1 MAMLDRAARWRAGLG
16 IARAANSLQ
25 LCTTEACPSYT
36 NRAAMGENG
45 CHSMH
50 GGWVATASLMALTC
64 MGMALL
70 LLPPAPPASA
80 AVSESTTRLL
90 TSSAA
95 DMRSSSVKRF
105 RCRRSAAAGSGGG
118 RGRQGRRRYAAVSVF
133 MCWEVCT
140 LQISKLSYG
149 AGAEKFLSNSS
160 EPSAACTCSCM
171 HLLPASVLTLRD
183 SVARDSGTLQ
193 PFLPTRS
200 QVNPAH
206 TYPPR
211 PITPVAAG
219 QGRLPC
225 QPIPS
230 LHHSLSM
237 LGQSSLL
244 NPATRLMLWLSSSI
258 EQNTNAI
265 ATT

>member
-1 MAMLDRAARWRAGLG
+1 MAMLDRAARRRAGLG
-16 IARAANSLQ
+16 VARATNSLQ
-25 LCTTEACPSYT
+25 LCTTETCPSYT

-118 RGRQGRRRYAAVSVF
+118 GAPREK
-133 MCWEVCT
+133 EVCGCVCVYV
-140 LQISKLSYG
+140 LGSVH
-149 AGAEKFLSNSS
+149 
-160 EPSAACTCSCM
+160 SANQR
-171 HLLPASVLTLRD
+171 VE
-183 SVARDSGTLQ
+183 
-193 PFLPTRS
+193 
-200 QVNPAH
+200 
-206 TYPPR
+206 
-211 PITPVAAG
+211 
-219 QGRLPC
+219 
-225 QPIPS
+225 
-230 LHHSLSM
+230 
-237 LGQSSLL
+237 
-244 NPATRLMLWLSSSI
+244 LWRWS
-258 EQNTNAI
+258 
-265 ATT
+265 